1 MKASSGIGAPHRRPQ
16 TALLVSVIVL
26 CGALPALGQG
36 TAQGKTPVQL
46 PAGAGKAIVEG
57 ANMIKRHTKPNPQR
71 RIQGGVVEREAP
83 IMLCKLMLIDPESG
97 KPTRVGWKRNPD
109 GSVSRVAKVSGKE
122 LS

>member
-1 MKASSGIGAPHRRPQ
+1 MRKTKIKKGDQVVVMVGKSRGTRGK
-16 TALLVSVIVL
+16 VL
-26 CGALPALGQG
+26 RMLPSE
-36 TAQGKTPVQL
+36 
-46 PAGAGKAIVEG
+46 GKAIVEG

-71 RIQGGVVEREAP
+71 QIQGGVVEREAP
-83 IMLCKLMLIDPESG
+83 IPLCKLMLIDPDSG